1 MTVGTDY
8 SGYDEYDPSDEAEA
22 ERIAQRNPNLAGEE
36 VNGQEVR
43 ELFAELT
50 GYDPEFYNN

>member
-1 MTVGTDY
+1 MTSATDY
-8 SGYDEYDPSDEAEA
+8 SGYVEYDPSDEAEVG
-22 ERIAQRNPNLAGEE
+22 RIAERNPNLAGEDL
-36 VNGQEVR
+36 NGQEAR